1 MPVPMPSPVQALS
14 RWVGRMVPRSADP
27 ADTVEPAYQ
36 GLAMSAHAALNLFV
50 HRDYR
55 GQQNVPQRGG
65 VLFVANHISNFDPLV
80 LGEYLIWSGRWPRY
94 LGKEELWHE
103 PVVGWFAAH
112 CGQIPIH
119 RTPEDAQTGLQSAV
133 DALQAGRA
141 VTVYPEAT
149 ITGDEDT
156 WPMVPRSG
164 AARIALASRAPV
176 VPIGQIG
183 ANEVIRGKQVHF
195 PRLLPRKTMH
205 FLTGEPVDLSDLYDA
220 FLPHIEPDTD
230 PAAVQR
236 SHEAIVEAGWRM
248 VDAITALV
256 EQVRDEQAPADRF
269 DWRTKTYV
277 KRPAPPQW
285 LRR

>member
-65 VLFVANHISNFDPLV
+65 VMFVANHISNFDPLV
-80 LGEYLIWSGRWPRY
+80 LGEYLIWSGRFPRY
-94 LGKEELWHE
+94 LAKQDLWKE
-103 PVVGWFAAH
+103 PVVGWFAAR
-112 CGQIPIH
+112 CGQIPIQ
-119 RTPEDAQTGLQSAV
+119 RTSADAGAGLQNAV
-133 DALQAGRA
+133 AALRAGKV

-149 ITGDEDT
+149 ITGDPDT
-156 WPMVPRSG
+156 WPLVPRSG

-176 VPIGQIG
+176 VPIGQFG
-183 ANEVIRGKQVHF
+183 AHEVIRGKQVHF

-220 FLPHIEPDTD
+220 FLPEIGPDAD

-248 VDAITALV
+248 VEAITALV
-256 EQVRDEQAPADRF
+256 EQVRGEQAPAERL
-269 DWRTKTYV
+269 DWRTRARV
-277 KRPAPPQW
+277 ARPAPPAW
-285 LRR
+285 LQR